1 MIQLVAAPGRLAT
14 AVDLALDRDRYDAAS
29 AALAPERASAR
40 ELEGA
45 DTVLLVPPAGETSD
59 DDGGA
64 GVLTAV
70 VDAALAAGVRHVV
83 YLSVAGA
90 PLSPLRFHAAV
101 EERLDASPLA
111 HTVLRLGIA
120 ADVLAPLIRRASVT
134 GELVTPAA
142 AGRLAAG
149 SRRDYAEAAV
159 VVAAQCPEHRVVGEL
174 TGASA
179 FTMDD
184 VATEIGAV
192 AGRNVAHRHGEV
204 ADVLALLAEEE
215 LPPGPAQALARLLA
229 LLPSQALGVVS
240 PHLAGLL
247 PRPPATVRE
256 IVRDLLVGR
265 A

>member
-14 AVDLALDRDRYDAAS
+14 AVDRALDRDRYGAAT
-29 AALAPERASAR
+29 AALTPERASAR
-40 ELEGA
+40 DLERT
-45 DTVLLVPPAGETSD
+45 DSVILVPPAGETPD
-59 DDGGA
+59 GDGGA
-64 GVLTAV
+64 GVLTSV
-70 VDAALAAGVRHVV
+70 VDAAVAAGVRHLV

-101 EERLDASPLA
+101 EEHLAASPLA

-120 ADVLAPLIRRASVT
+120 ADVLAPLVRRAAVT
-134 GELVTPAA
+134 GELVTQAA
-142 AGRLAAG
+142 SGRLAAG

-159 VVAAQCPEHRVVGEL
+159 VVAAACPEHRVVGEL

-184 VATEIGAV
+184 LAAEVGAV
-192 AGRNVAHRHGEV
+192 AGRSVAHRHGEM

-215 LPPGPAQALARLLA
+215 VPPGPAQALAQLLA

-247 PRPPATVRE
+247 PRP
-256 IVRDLLVGR
+256 
-265 A
+265 